1 MGYFL
6 AASQTLHFTRA
17 AALCGV
23 TQPTLT
29 RVIQKLERELG
40 APLFARERGTTH
52 LTALGRMVQPRI
64 EDIVAR
70 SRSVRKQ
77 ASLHLRLQGSDLRL
91 GVMCSLGPQRFGA
104 LLGRFRAAERGVDIS
119 LADAT
124 PDRLAELLLQG
135 DLDAALM
142 VQPEAYHERLKPE
155 PLYVERFLVACAPG
169 HPFAARRSITMRDMD
184 GQSYLSRINCE
195 HRDVLREHL
204 STAGARL
211 ASACRSER
219 EDWIQCL
226 VAAGMG
232 VCFLPEFSA
241 VQSGLVLRPVEDAPI
256 ARQVCLVTVAG
267 RRWSGTLRR
276 GAAPHALRSPRCKRP
291 AACAA
296 GIVSIG
302 TAHEG
307 CATGPAS

>member
-1 MGYFL
+1 VDLREMAYFL

-29 RVIQKLERELG
+29 RGIQKLEKELG
-40 APLFARERGTTH
+40 APLFVREGGTTH

-91 GVMCSLGPQRFGA
+91 GVMCSLGPARFGA
-104 LLGRFRAAERGVDIS
+104 LLGRFRATQPEVDIS
-119 LADAT
+119 LTDAT
-124 PDRLAELLLQG
+124 PDRLSELLLRG
-135 DLDAALM
+135 ELDAALM
-142 VQPEAYHERLKPE
+142 VQPEACHDRLKPE
-155 PLYVERFLVACAPG
+155 PLYAERYLVACAPS
-169 HPFAARRSITMRDMD
+169 HPFAARRSIAMRDMD
-184 GQSYLSRINCE
+184 GQSYLSRMNCE
-195 HRDVLREHL
+195 HRDVLRDHL
-204 STAGARL
+204 HAAGARL
-211 ASACRSER
+211 VSACRSER

-241 VQSGLVLRPVEDAPI
+241 VQSGLVLRPVEDAPV

-267 RRWSGTLRR
+267 RRWPTPLARFVEATRR
-276 GAAPHALRSPRCKRP
+276 TRFAEGRGCERPHAR
-291 AACAA
+291 
-296 GIVSIG
+296 
-302 TAHEG
+302 H
-307 CATGPAS
+307 ASD

>member
-1 MGYFL
+1 VELREMTYFL

-17 AALCGV
+17 ASLCGV

-29 RVIQKLERELG
+29 RGIQKLEKELG
-40 APLFARERGTTH
+40 APLFAREGGTTH

-70 SRSVRKQ
+70 SRSVQKQ
-77 ASLHLRLQGSDLRL
+77 AALHQRLQGSDLRL
-91 GVMCSLGPQRFGA
+91 GVMCSLGPARFGTM
-104 LLGRFRAAERGVDIS
+104 LERFRAAQPGIDIS
-119 LADAT
+119 LTDA
-124 PDRLAELLLQG
+124 PPERLAEQLLQG

-142 VQPEAYHERLKPE
+142 VQPEAYHERLRAE
-155 PLYVERFLVACAPG
+155 PLYAERYLVACAPN
-169 HPFAARRSITMRDMD
+169 HPFAQRRCIAMRDMD
-184 GQSYLSRINCE
+184 GQTYLSRINCE

-204 STAGARL
+204 AAAGAQL
-211 ASACRSER
+211 VHACRSER

-241 VQSGLVLRPVEDAPI
+241 VQAGLVLRPVADSPV

-267 RRWSGTLRR
+267 RRWSGPLSRFVEALRR
-276 GAAPHALRSPRCKRP
+276 TRFSAPPANDQQHAPRALFR
-291 AACAA
+291 
-296 GIVSIG
+296 
-302 TAHEG
+302 
-307 CATGPAS
+307 

>member
-1 MGYFL
+1 MAYFL

-29 RVIQKLERELG
+29 RGIQKLEKELG
-40 APLFARERGTTH
+40 APLFAREGGTTH

-91 GVMCSLGPQRFGA
+91 GVMCSLGPSRFGA
-104 LLGRFRAAERGVDIS
+104 LLGRFRAGQPGVDIS
-119 LADAT
+119 LTDAT
-124 PDRLAELLLQG
+124 PDRLSELLLQG
-135 DLDAALM
+135 ELDAALM

-155 PLYVERFLVACAPG
+155 VLYAERYLVACAPS
-169 HPFAARRSITMRDMD
+169 HPFAARRGIAMRDMD
-184 GQSYLSRINCE
+184 GQAYLSRINCE
-195 HRDVLREHL
+195 HRDILRDHL
-204 STAGARL
+204 QAAGARL
-211 ASACRSER
+211 VSACRSER

-241 VQSGLVLRPVEDAPI
+241 VQSGLVLRPVEDAPV

-267 RRWSGTLRR
+267 RRWSAPLARFVEALRR
-276 GAAPHALRSPRCKRP
+276 TRFGNVNPCDQLHARGAS
-291 AACAA
+291 
-296 GIVSIG
+296 S
-302 TAHEG
+302 
-307 CATGPAS
+307 

>member
-1 MGYFL
+1 MNLREMGYFL
-6 AASQTLHFTRA
+6 AASKTLHFTRA

-29 RVIQKLERELG
+29 RGIQKLEKEFG
-40 APLFARERGTTH
+40 APLFAREGGTTH

-104 LLGRFRAAERGVDIS
+104 MLGRFRLAEPGIDIS

-142 VQPEAYHERLKPE
+142 VQPEGFHERLKPE
-155 PLYVERFLVACAPG
+155 PLYSERFLVACAPG
-169 HPFAARRSITMRDMD
+169 HAFGARKSIAMRDMD
-184 GQSYLSRINCE
+184 GQTYLSRINCE
-195 HRDVLREHL
+195 HRDVLRDHL
-204 STAGARL
+204 AAAGARL
-211 ASACRSER
+211 VHACRSER

-232 VCFLPEFSA
+232 VCFLPEYSA
-241 VQSGLVLRPVEDAPI
+241 VQAGLALRPVSDSPV

-267 RRWSGTLRR
+267 RRWSTPLTRFVEALRR
-276 GAAPHALRSPRCKRP
+276 TRFAPPAICERPNTRS
-291 AACAA
+291 
-296 GIVSIG
+296 VSV
-302 TAHEG
+302 
-307 CATGPAS
+307 